1 MKQWKIVALLAGAA
15 TAAMCCAAEDK
26 VGEAIAELYKDKTAV
41 ITGAASGMGLCT
53 SKTLAA
59 AGATVFMCDI
69 NDEGVKK
76 AADEI
81 NALGKGKAYAVVA
94 DVRKFED
101 AERSAA
107 LAVEKTGKIDL
118 LVNYAGGNEA
128 RCCSSHKPIY
138 EQPQEV
144 IDWGLD
150 VNLRG
155 AVYFSRACMPY
166 MVKAKGGVIVT
177 LGSVTGFEC
186 GGNSTYGITK
196 AGLDRLA
203 LTLAKAGAP
212 HGIRAFCVAPGPV
225 LTRPAMA
232 KMKTALG
239 FASEPQEIVDY
250 ILFMASPKCR
260 SITGSTH
267 VIDAGRL
274 VLSRSSTAA
283 ALQDGSG
290 KNYKK

>member
-1 MKQWKIVALLAGAA
+1 MKKMSLMVGVAASALALCAA
-15 TAAMCCAAEDK
+15 TDEIGMAVARTFA
-26 VGEAIAELYKDKTAV
+26 GKTAV
-41 ITGAASGMGLCT
+41 ITGAASGMGLCS
-53 SKTLAA
+53 SKTLAE

-69 NDEGVKK
+69 NAEGVKK

-81 NALGKGKAYAVVA
+81 NASGCPGKAYAVVA
-94 DVRKFED
+94 DVRNFDD

-118 LVNYAGGNEA
+118 LINYAGGNEA
-128 RCCSSHKPIY
+128 RCCSSYKPLY
-138 EQPQEV
+138 AQPVDV

-150 VNLRG
+150 TNLKG
-155 AVYFSRACMPY
+155 AVYLSRACMPY
-166 MVKAKGGVIVT
+166 MVKAKSGVIVT

-186 GGNSTYGITK
+186 DANSTYGITK

-203 LTLAKAGAP
+203 LSLAKAGSP
-212 HGIRAFCVAPGPV
+212 HGVRALCVAPGPV

-232 KMKTALG
+232 KMQTALG
-239 FASEPQEIVDY
+239 FASEPQEVVDY
-250 ILFMASPKCR
+250 ILFMASPKGR

-283 ALQDGSG
+283 ALNDGSG